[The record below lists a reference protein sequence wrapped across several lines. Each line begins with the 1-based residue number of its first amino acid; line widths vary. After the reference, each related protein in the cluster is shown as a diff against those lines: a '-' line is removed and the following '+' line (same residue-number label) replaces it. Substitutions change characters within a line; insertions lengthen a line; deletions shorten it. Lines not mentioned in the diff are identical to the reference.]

1 MKLEFDSM
9 DWVTIPH
16 LNGGEGSVS
25 AKMFADPAGKIM
37 VSRLPA
43 GASIGLHR
51 HHASSEINYVVSGV
65 GVTVCGGT
73 EEAMEPGSC
82 HYCPKGEEHSI
93 QNTGREDLVLFT
105 VVPEQN

>member
-25 AKMFADPAGKIM
+25 AKLFADPAGKIM

-43 GASIGLHR
+43 GVSIGLHR
-51 HHASSEINYVVSGV
+51 HDTSSEINYVVSGT
-65 GVTVCGGT
+65 GMTVCDGQQET
-73 EEAMEPGSC
+73 MEPGSC

-93 QNTGREDLVLFT
+93 ANTGDQDLVLFT
-105 VVPEQN
+105 VVPEQ